1 MNSKHRKRYLAWAV
15 SEARR
20 KLKLRCVAYKGGKCE
35 KCGYSK
41 CPAALQFHHLDPKKK
56 DFGLGGGRT
65 KSWKKVRPE
74 LDKTIM
80 VCANCHHE
88 IHYEEDIRSSKK
100 LEEEIRKMVP
110 ARKPAEHGGPGRYAS
125 GCRCDV
131 CRLAQNKR
139 VRDYRKRSR
148 AGSSEAERRA
158 VNP

>member
-1 MNSKHRKRYLAWAV
+1 MDIKRRRKYLAWAV

-20 KLKLRCVAYKGGKCE
+20 KLKLRCIAYKGGACQ

-65 KSWKKVRPE
+65 KSWEKVKPE

-88 IHYEEDIRSSKK
+88 IHYGEDIESSRR

-110 ARKPAEHGGPGRYAS
+110 VRKPAEHVDPGKYFA
-125 GCRCDV
+125 GCRCDI

-139 VRDYRKRSR
+139 IREYRQKSRSVKP
-148 AGSSEAERRA
+148 A
-158 VNP
+158 

>member
-1 MNSKHRKRYLAWAV
+1 MNSKKRKKYLAWAV
-15 SEARR
+15 SESRR

-65 KSWKKVRPE
+65 RSWAKVKPE

-88 IHYEEDIRSSKK
+88 IHYEEDLARGKQ
-100 LEEEIRKMVP
+100 LEEEIRKLVP
-110 ARKPAEHGGPGRYAS
+110 ARKPVEHGNPSKYQA
-125 GCRCDV
+125 GCRCGL
-131 CRLAQNKR
+131 CRSAHAAR
-139 VRDYRKRSR
+139 IRKYKSR
-148 AGSSEAERRA
+148 AGSLEAKA
-158 VNP
+158 VGR